1 MDLAKIGACLR
12 DLRKEKGLT
21 QEQLAEQLNVSQRTV
36 SRWETGAN
44 TPDMDV
50 LIQLSDYYEID
61 LRALLNGEIVKEK
74 MSPEAKET
82 MMEAEKYSRTKY
94 KSRRRTLIALLAV
107 AVVAIVLLLSFII
120 ISGYYNIN
128 RIPITPR
135 YAVPFFEQDHVCFGD
150 PPETV
155 IPDVPGTSVQRRPL
169 VVTNQTLYSYKTT
182 VMGTEAQVCC
192 FFLNDH
198 SLTSITFLFS
208 EMEEAQTKAVFDRAV
223 QILQDEYRDDPKYSC
238 GELIVRDENNYRISL
253 GLNFGATGIFYTVDV
268 SDNILSI
275 TCDDLY

>member
-1 MDLAKIGACLR
+1 MDLTKIGACLR

-36 SRWETGAN
+36 SRWENGSN
-44 TPDMDV
+44 TPDLDI
-50 LIQLSDYYEID
+50 LLQLADFYEVD
-61 LRALLNGEIVKEK
+61 LRALLNGEMVKEK

-94 KSRRRTLIALLAV
+94 KSRRRALIVLLAV
-107 AVVAIVLLLSFII
+107 AAVAIVLLLSYIVL
-120 ISGYYNIN
+120 SNYYNIN

-135 YAVPFFEQDHVCFGD
+135 YAVPFFERDHVCFGD
-150 PPETV
+150 PPKKV
-155 IPDVPGTSVQRRPL
+155 IPDIPGTAVERRPL
-169 VVTNQTLYSYKTT
+169 VVTNQTLYAYKTT

-198 SLTSITFLFS
+198 SLTNLTFLFS
-208 EMEEAQTKAVFDRAV
+208 EMEGEQTKALFDRAV
-223 QILQDEYRDDPKYSC
+223 QILQDEYRDDPNYFC
-238 GELIVRDENNYRISL
+238 GDLIIHDESNYRIDL

>member
-1 MDLAKIGACLR
+1 MDLTKIGACLR

-36 SRWETGAN
+36 SRWETGSN
-44 TPDMDV
+44 TPDLDI
-50 LIQLSDYYEID
+50 LLQLADFYEVD

-94 KSRRRTLIALLAV
+94 KSRKRALIVLLAV
-107 AVVAIVLLLSFII
+107 AAAAIVLLLSFIVL
-120 ISGYYNIN
+120 SNYYNIN

-150 PPETV
+150 PPKKV
-155 IPDVPGTSVQRRPL
+155 IPDIPGTSVERRPL
-169 VVTNQTLYSYKTT
+169 VVTDKTLYSYKTT
-182 VMGTEAQVCC
+182 VMGEESLVDC
-192 FFLNDH
+192 FFWNDRY
-198 SLTSITFLFS
+198 LTSIDFLFF
-208 EMEEAQTKAVFDRAV
+208 EMEEEQTKALFDHAV
-223 QILQDEYRDDPKYSC
+223 QILQDEYQDDPNYFC
-238 GELIVRDENNYRISL
+238 DDLIINDESNYRIGL
-253 GLNFGATGIFYTVDV
+253 GLSFGATGIFYTVGV